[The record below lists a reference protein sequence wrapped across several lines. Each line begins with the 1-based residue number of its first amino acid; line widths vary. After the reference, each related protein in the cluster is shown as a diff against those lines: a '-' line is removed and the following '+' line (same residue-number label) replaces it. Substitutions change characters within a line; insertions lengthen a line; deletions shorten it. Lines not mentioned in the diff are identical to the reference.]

1 MVTCNPVFDELV
13 SQIANQTFSGTDGAR
28 MVPVMDHETGLPDG
42 LLAETFLE
50 RVMIFSRKE
59 EVLSLSD
66 VGRLRRAMARVQARR
81 ALLYVPVETFIS
93 NPVMLLATLS
103 KIRIVRLTAN
113 QS

>member
-1 MVTCNPVFDELV
+1 
-13 SQIANQTFSGTDGAR
+13 

-103 KIRIVRLTAN
+103 KIRIVRLSAPE
-113 QS
+113 Q